1 MQCTGTIWP
10 FIPWSYEWNQKTTNK
25 HQWNICLSQ
34 HFTVHLCRKRIT
46 ENLNVAFPFSVCCYP
61 ISFSL
66 VSQSRA
72 LFSTVGFLRRL
83 PLSRS
88 KKFNTCI
95 EMFPSADLC
104 VKLHN
109 FNNLSRF
116 NLKFY
121 RVFCSCLTARSMP
134 TRSWCVLFH
143 TVVNGVWIPVE

>member
-1 MQCTGTIWP
+1 M
-10 FIPWSYEWNQKTTNK
+10 TNK

-61 ISFSL
+61 ISLNL

-72 LFSTVGFLRRL
+72 VFSTVGFLRRL
-83 PLSRS
+83 SLSIS
-88 KKFNTCI
+88 KKFSTCI

-109 FNNLSRF
+109 FHNVSRF

-121 RVFCSCLTARSMP
+121 RF
-134 TRSWCVLFH
+134 VLMFNSPH
-143 TVVNGVWIPVE
+143 ADKKLVCFVPHCCKRGLNPCRVTLLCW